1 MEELKVTMTVDE
13 LIYTTPRGN
22 VITDSI
28 KVAIYFGRLHKNII
42 KSVRRLMKHG
52 LESEFRGIVGDR
64 ICYQMTQKGFEAVT
78 KTLPGVDALRQAAI
92 DKFNGKNDI
101 SFAEYTE
108 RTQAVTDVA
117 PTSIETAIV
126 IRNTD
131 TGRFVDARQLH
142 AFINDGATPFSMW
155 FKRRVEQFG
164 FIINEDFVAIDSN
177 TSVNNDS
184 IPGIGRPGIEY
195 ALTIDAA
202 KELCMVEGNEKGRA
216 VRRYFIEAEKRFR
229 ASQPTAPAIPQTFAQ
244 ALRLAAEQAET
255 IDAQQKQIQEQSKQ
269 LADQEADIKFV
280 RALQT
285 ANTSIY
291 VGDLAKLIAQN
302 GVEIGGI
309 RLFKW
314 MRGNGYLTLDNKPTQ
329 KALEMGLFEIKTTQ
343 WEKPNGEIN
352 TSFTTLV
359 TVKGQKYFI
368 NKFIYNT
375 QHKP

>member
-1 MEELKVTMTVDE
+1 MENLEITMSVDE
-13 LIYTTPRGN
+13 LVYITPRGN

-52 LESEFRGIVGDR
+52 LEAEFRGIAGDR

-92 DKFNGKNDI
+92 DKFNGKKEI
-101 SFAEYTE
+101 SFAEYTK
-108 RTQAVTDVA
+108 RQQGVTDVA

-126 IRNTD
+126 IRDTD
-131 TGRFVDARQLH
+131 NGRFVDARQLH
-142 AFINDGATPFSMW
+142 AFINGASAFSTW
-155 FKRRVEQFG
+155 IKSRIEHCGLVSG
-164 FIINEDFVAIDSN
+164 EDYVAIDSSN
-177 TSVNNDS
+177 IEESLANIRV
-184 IPGIGRPGIEY
+184 GRPSQEY
-195 ALTIDAA
+195 ALTVDCA

-229 ASQPTAPAIPQTFAQ
+229 AMQPTAPAIPQTFAQ

-255 IDAQQKQIQEQSKQ
+255 IEAQQKQIQAQSKQ
-269 LADQEADIKFV
+269 LADQEADIRFV
-280 RALQT
+280 RSLQT
-285 ANTSIY
+285 ADTSIY
-291 VGDLAKLIAQN
+291 VADLAKLITQN

-314 MRGNGYLTLDNKPTQ
+314 LRDKGYLTLDNKPTQ
-329 KALEMGLFEIKTTQ
+329 HALEMGLFEIKTTQ

-375 QHKP
+375 QNKP

>member
-1 MEELKVTMTVDE
+1 MEELTKMTVDE
-13 LIYTTPRGN
+13 LVYITPRGN

-28 KVAIYFGRLHKNII
+28 KVATYFGRLHKNII

-92 DKFNGKNDI
+92 DKFNGKKEI

-108 RTQAVTDVA
+108 RQQAVTDIA

-126 IRNTD
+126 IRDTD
-131 TGRFVDARQLH
+131 KGRFVDARQLH
-142 AFINDGATPFSMW
+142 AFINDATDFSTWM
-155 FKRRVEQFG
+155 KSRIDHCGLIVG
-164 FIINEDFVAIDSN
+164 VDYVAINSTN
-177 TSVNNDS
+177 LGENIA
-184 IPGIGRPGIEY
+184 IPGVGRPRQDY
-195 ALTIDAA
+195 ALSVDAA

-255 IDAQQKQIQEQSKQ
+255 IEAQQKQIQEQSKQ
-269 LADQEADIKFV
+269 LAAQESDIKFV

-291 VGDLAKLIAQN
+291 VGDLAKLIVQN

-314 MRGNGYLTLDNKPTQ
+314 MREKGYLTLDNKPTQ

>member
-1 MEELKVTMTVDE
+1 MIRTTMTVDE
-13 LIYTTPRGN
+13 LVYKTPRGN

-92 DKFNGKNDI
+92 EKFNGKKDI
-101 SFAEYTE
+101 TFAEYQE

-117 PTSIETAIV
+117 PTNIETAIV

-177 TSVNNDS
+177 ISVNKDS
-184 IPGIGRPGIEY
+184 VPGIGRPGIEY

-255 IDAQQKQIQEQSKQ
+255 IENQERQIEAQRKQ
-269 LADQEADIKFV
+269 LADQEDDVKFV
-280 RALQT
+280 RSLQT
-285 ANTSIY
+285 ADTSIY
-291 VGDLAKLIAQN
+291 ITDLAKLIAQN
-302 GVEIGGI
+302 GVDIGGI

-314 MRGNGYLTLDNKPTQ
+314 MRDNGFLTLDNKPTQ
-329 KALEMGLFEIKTTQ
+329 RAVDLGVFEIKTSQ
-343 WEKPNGEIN
+343 WENPKTGEMA

-368 NKFIYNT
+368 NKFIYKSE
-375 QHKP
+375 HP